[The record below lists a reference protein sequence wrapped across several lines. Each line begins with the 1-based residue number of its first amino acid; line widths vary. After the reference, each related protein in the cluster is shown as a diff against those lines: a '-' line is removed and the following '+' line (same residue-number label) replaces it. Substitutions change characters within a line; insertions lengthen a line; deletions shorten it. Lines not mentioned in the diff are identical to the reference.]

1 MKTSGLIAIVMLW
14 SLLGVGQDVHVS
26 QGKGIV
32 VLSVRAVKPYLL
44 MSGEEKTAT
53 FAVVCTQKGK
63 KTSHVL
69 KFLPGEQL
77 VEDTPGITA
86 TSGEFV
92 FNMTIG
98 GTKQMT
104 EWALSDPVTFA
115 FYSPTDAG
123 RLKFIQALLS
133 SGTVTIEFKPFLSGA
148 TTSSTFDLSKL
159 ELEMGKHPECSTTQ
173 P

>member
-1 MKTSGLIAIVMLW
+1 MQRIFGRLRPSQRGRRVLSSALPCGCEYYVGEDFSMKTSGLIATVMLW

-104 EWALSDPVTFA
+104 EWALSDPVTF
-115 FYSPTDAG
+115 
-123 RLKFIQALLS
+123 
-133 SGTVTIEFKPFLSGA
+133 
-148 TTSSTFDLSKL
+148 
-159 ELEMGKHPECSTTQ
+159 
-173 P
+173 

>member
-1 MKTSGLIAIVMLW
+1 MKTSGLIAIILW
-14 SLLGVGQDVHVS
+14 SLLGMGQEVHVS

-32 VLSVRAVKPYLL
+32 VLSVLALKPYQL
-44 MSGEEKTAT
+44 MSGEEKTAA
-53 FAVVCTQKGK
+53 FAFVCTQKGK
-63 KTSHVL
+63 KTAHVL

-77 VEDTPGITA
+77 VEDNPGVTA

-92 FNMTIG
+92 FNMTIS

-104 EWALSDPVTFA
+104 EWTPSDPVTFA
-115 FYSPTDAG
+115 YAAKTDVD
-123 RLKFIQALLS
+123 RLKFIQAVLS
-133 SGTVTIEFKPFLSGA
+133 SGTVSIEFRPFLSGA

-159 ELEMGKHPECSTTQ
+159 RDEVGKHPECSNSQ

>member
-1 MKTSGLIAIVMLW
+1 MKMSGLVAVLLW
-14 SLLGVGQDVHVS
+14 SLLGMGQEVHVS

-32 VLSVRAVKPYLL
+32 VLSVLAVKPYPL

-63 KTSHVL
+63 KIAHVL

-77 VEDTPGITA
+77 VEDSPGVTA

-92 FNMTIG
+92 FNMTIS
-98 GTKQMT
+98 GTRQMT

-115 FYSPTDAG
+115 YSAKTDAD
-123 RLKFIQALLS
+123 RLTFLQALLS

-159 ELEMGKHPECSTTQ
+159 RQEMSKYPECAAQ
-173 P
+173 